1 MTESRSS
8 RLFATLGLRTKQQR
22 AWAMYD
28 WANSAMIVI
37 VVTAIYPIFFRSY
50 AAATLPREVAEA
62 RHAAATTIALAFI
75 AVLAPLLGAIADHA
89 AIKKRLLGTFLGLGV
104 TSIALMYFI
113 GQGSWLFAAVLFV
126 LANIGA
132 NGSFVFYDALL
143 PHVAS
148 REEVDRVS
156 TAGYALGYIGGG
168 LLLALSLVMVM
179 RPEWIG
185 LAAGDRFTPMRI
197 SFVLTAVWWLGF
209 SIPLFRH
216 VPEPPVRLETEEER
230 RLGPVRAG
238 ISRLKHTLREL
249 RKYRHALLLL
259 VAFLIYNDGIGTII
273 RMAVIYGEGLELD
286 RTVMIGAVVV
296 VQFVGIPFAFL
307 FGALAGRIGAKRAV
321 LLGLAVY
328 VGIAILG
335 YRMQTS
341 THFVI
346 LACLVG
352 MVQGGTQALSRSL
365 FASMIPRHE
374 SGEFFGLF
382 AVFEKFA
389 GVMGPAIFTL
399 MIVFTGS
406 SRSAVLSVI
415 VFFVIGGA
423 LLLLVDVDEGRRVA
437 REAEVGG
444 DSQAISSPS

>member
-1 MTESRSS
+1 
-8 RLFATLGLRTKQQR
+8 
-22 AWAMYD
+22 MYD

-37 VVTAIYPIFFRSY
+37 VVTAIYPMFFSSY
-50 AAATLPREVAEA
+50 AASGLPREVATA
-62 RHAAATTIALAFI
+62 RHGAATTVALAFI
-75 AVLAPLLGAIADHA
+75 AVLSPLLGAIADHA

-104 TSIALMYFI
+104 TATALMYFI

-168 LLLALSLVMVM
+168 LLLALTLLMIM

-185 LAAGDRFTPMRI
+185 LAAGDQVTPARI

-209 SIPLFRH
+209 SIPLFRR
-216 VPEPPVRLETEEER
+216 VQEPPVRLETAEER
-230 RLGPVRAG
+230 RLGAVRAG
-238 ISRLKHTLREL
+238 ISRLRHTFHEL

-273 RMAVIYGEGLELD
+273 RMALIYGEELQLD
-286 RTVMIGAVVV
+286 EGVMIGAFVA

-307 FGALAGRIGAKRAV
+307 FGALAGRIGAKPAV
-321 LLGLAVY
+321 LLGLVVY
-328 VGIAILG
+328 AGVSILA
-335 YRMQTS
+335 YRMENS

-389 GVMGPAIFTL
+389 GVLGPAIFTL
-399 MIVFTGS
+399 MVALTGS
-406 SRSAVLSVI
+406 SRYAVLSLI
-415 VFFVIGGA
+415 GFFVVGGA

-437 REAEVGG
+437 REAEAAA
-444 DSQAISSPS
+444 DSLQASIA